1 MNAPAKIRQQDVT
14 REKLLTS
21 AFCEIHR
28 QGFQGASIANILE
41 STELTKGALYH
52 HFPTKHALGLAII
65 DEIIAPQ
72 LDGLVFE
79 KLRSSEHPVATLLEI
94 IAGVDK
100 YMGDDGI
107 MLGCPL
113 NNLMQEMSPL
123 DEQFRH
129 HLNAILETWQ
139 QSICNA
145 LEHGQAHDV
154 IKTTVDCQAAAL
166 FIVSAWEGCFSI
178 AKNKQCPAAFSMCMT
193 QLHGYV
199 QSLMK

>member
-1 MNAPAKIRQQDVT
+1 MSTQSKIKQQDLT
-14 REKLLTS
+14 REKLLSS

-28 QGFQGASIANILE
+28 QGYQGASISNILE
-41 STELTKGALYH
+41 STGFTKGALYH
-52 HFPTKHALGLAII
+52 HFPTKHALGLAVI

-72 LDGLVFE
+72 LETLVF
-79 KLRSSEHPVATLLEI
+79 KPLRTSGHPVATLLEI

-100 YMGDDGI
+100 YMGDEGI

-129 HLNAILETWQ
+129 HLNAVLETWQ
-139 QSICNA
+139 QTTYAA
-145 LEHGQAHDV
+145 LEHGQKHGV
-154 IKTTVDCQAAAL
+154 IKPEIDCQAAAL

-178 AKNKQCPAAFSMCMT
+178 AKNKQSPGAFAMCMT

-199 QSLMK
+199 KSLMK